1 MAEQPP
7 FNLEA
12 ILRGDGFG
20 LVKFRQVKDP
30 TSNIIDLDVWV
41 RDLPPGTA
49 YSFQRAVDTQLD
61 GVCTGTNWLTLGK
74 GPTPEVIV
82 TDGTGEARAS
92 LWRDLSAFA
101 PGAAFDIYFRVVENA
116 TGHVALQSDCQRFV
130 IRD

>member
-20 LVKFRQVKDP
+20 LVKFRQEKDP
-30 TSNIIDLDVWV
+30 ASNIINLDIWV
-41 RDLPPGTA
+41 RDLPAGTA

-61 GVCTGTNWLTLGK
+61 DVCTGTNWLTLGK

-82 TDGTGEARAS
+82 TDATGEARAS

-116 TGHVALQSDCQRFV
+116 TGHVALQSACQRFV
-130 IRD
+130 VRD